1 MNDDLGTV
9 TRHGDRFD
17 LAFVRRIAKPI
28 ETVWAAITTPERI
41 ADWFT
46 TVELEPRVGG
56 LYRLSF
62 GEEATDGEIV
72 AFEPPRLFA
81 HTWPHPEHPDSLVRY
96 ELEPDGDG
104 CILRFSQTALRAA
117 HLDSLG
123 GWHIF
128 LGAIEGAIDG
138 RRHNWTQAA
147 EDAVMVLYRDRLAA
161 LGVGEAGETAS
172 LRP

>member
-17 LAFVRRIAKPI
+17 LAFERRIAKPI
-28 ETVWAAITTPERI
+28 EKVWAAITTPERI

-62 GEEATDGEIV
+62 GDEATDGEIL
-72 AFEPPRLFA
+72 AFEPPHLFV
-81 HTWPHPEHPDSLVRY
+81 HTWPHPEHPDSVVRY
-96 ELEPDGDG
+96 ELEPDGEG
-104 CILRFSQTALRAA
+104 CLLRFSQTGLGAA

-123 GWHIF
+123 GWHFF
-128 LGAIEGAIDG
+128 LDAIPGAVEG
-138 RRHNWTQAA
+138 RRHTWTKAA
-147 EDAVMVLYRDRLAA
+147 EDEIMALYKDRLAA
-161 LGVGEAGETAS
+161 VDVA
-172 LRP
+172 